1 MKVHW
6 TMERSP
12 VVTSRIKLYRSF
24 LTLCSP
30 HIAGEGEL
38 RGFKRE
44 SEPREREY
52 YIPWTEVVRKMKRRS
67 ETARDRWLL
76 SMLRNSLALFS
87 SCTQQ

>member
-12 VVTSRIKLYRSF
+12 VVTSRIKSCSF

-44 SEPREREY
+44 SEPRERERVLY
-52 YIPWTEVVRKMKRRS
+52 TL
-67 ETARDRWLL
+67 DRG
-76 SMLRNSLALFS
+76 REKDEEEK
-87 SCTQQ
+87 